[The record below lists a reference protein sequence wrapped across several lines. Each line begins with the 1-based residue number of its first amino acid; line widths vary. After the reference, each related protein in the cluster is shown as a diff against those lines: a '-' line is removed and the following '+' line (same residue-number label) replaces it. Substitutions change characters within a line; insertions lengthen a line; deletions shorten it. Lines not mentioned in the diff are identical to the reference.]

1 MFFDSAPPVLLP
13 LAQVQVRLT
22 AGHARVV
29 DSDAAPALVRARL
42 ADAYRDAGLL
52 PASSAP
58 FKSLGPGDWERLAI
72 LCCALPMVV
81 PHLPALVGRKAVDTH
96 VAEAFVAPARARGL
110 LTREVLGRSP
120 ARIEELARAWIAGL
134 GAGVDGETPR
144 ESKARLAQLDY
155 AALLARV
162 EKAKLSAEDRV
173 KYLEELQAA
182 QAGVRRGKW

>member
-1 MFFDSAPPVLLP
+1 
-13 LAQVQVRLT
+13 
-22 AGHARVV
+22 
-29 DSDAAPALVRARL
+29 
-42 ADAYRDAGLL
+42 
-52 PASSAP
+52 
-58 FKSLGPGDWERLAI
+58 
-72 LCCALPMVV
+72 
-81 PHLPALVGRKAVDTH
+81 
-96 VAEAFVAPARARGL
+96 
-110 LTREVLGRSP
+110 LGRSP